1 MNVNNIYSVA
11 KTPQTR
17 SFAKTVT
24 WRGLATVITGVIAYL
39 YTGEL
44 GTASEITLT
53 AAAVLTVAYYFHER
67 FWLWIRGK

>member
-11 KTPQTR
+11 KNPQTR

-24 WRGLATVITGVIAYL
+24 WRVLATLITGVIIYL

-44 GTASEITLT
+44 GKASEITLT

>member
-11 KTPQTR
+11 KNPQTR

-24 WRGLATVITGVIAYL
+24 WRVLATVITGVIAYL

-44 GTASEITLT
+44 GTAREITLT